1 MNMQELMKQAQKMQQ
16 GIMNIK
22 EKINAKEFI
31 GTSSIVEVKMN
42 GKKEVL
48 SVEIKENIDLNTEK
62 EVLEDMLVIAFN
74 NASESINKEL
84 EEKIG
89 PATSGLGDLL

>member
-16 GIMNIK
+16 GILNIK
-22 EKINAKEFI
+22 EKINEKEFT
-31 GTSSIVEVKMN
+31 GTSSIVEIKMN

-48 SVEIKENIDLNTEK
+48 YVSIKENVDLSTEK
-62 EVLEDMLVIAFN
+62 EVLEDMIVLAFN
-74 NASESINKEL
+74 DAMQKINKEI

-89 PATSGLGDLL
+89 PATSGLGDLI

>member
-16 GIMNIK
+16 GILNIK
-22 EKINAKEFI
+22 EKINEKEFT
-31 GTSSIVEVKMN
+31 GSSSVVEIKMN
-42 GKKEVL
+42 GKKEVI
-48 SVEIKENIDLNTEK
+48 SVDIKESMDLNTEK
-62 EVLEDMLVIAFN
+62 EVLEDMLVLAFN
-74 NASESINKEL
+74 DASQKVNKEI

>member
-22 EKINAKEFI
+22 EKINEMEFT
-31 GTSSIVEVKMN
+31 GSSSIVEVKMN

-48 SVEIKENIDLNTEK
+48 SVNIKEKIDLNTEK
-62 EVLEDMLVIAFN
+62 DVLEDMLVIAFN
-74 NASESINKEL
+74 NAAESVNKEV